1 MAYEIVRESESKR
14 YRSDCASVLT
24 KTCEILKSKNIIAQF
39 SLVGSGAKN
48 LITRNG
54 NGPYDLDYNLV
65 VIKADERY
73 WKDLRLLKDTVRNAL
88 NKAERKD
95 SFSDAMDSRSCLTT
109 LLHFNDSPNV
119 EFSFGYDQYTW
130 NEVPKSH
137 DVKEKAD
144 AIKAEGLWQE
154 VRDRYVGLKN
164 MYLSRQDNTHPS
176 FIVYVEAVNE
186 IYYKYFR

>member
-1 MAYEIVRESESKR
+1 MAYEIVCESESKR

-73 WKDLRLLKDTVRNAL
+73 WKDLRLLKNTVRNAL
-88 NKAERKD
+88 NKAERKNF
-95 SFSDAMDSRSCLTT
+95 FSDAMDSRSCLTT

-119 EFSFGYDQYTW
+119 EFSFDVAILTKNRNGDYMRLIHT
-130 NEVPKSH
+130 VPRRSPAVRPAPVPGNTH
-137 DVKEKAD
+137 
-144 AIKAEGLWQE
+144 GTLP
-154 VRDRYVGLKN
+154 RDRTPAHRGYGR
-164 MYLSRQDNTHPS
+164 SRPPNSGTRHSRDG
-176 FIVYVEAVNE
+176 
-186 IYYKYFR
+186 

>member
-1 MAYEIVRESESKR
+1 MAYEIVCESESKR

-73 WKDLRLLKDTVRNAL
+73 WKDLRLLKIQFGMRL
-88 NKAERKD
+88 IRLRERI
-95 SFSDAMDSRSCLTT
+95 SFRM
-109 LLHFNDSPNV
+109 
-119 EFSFGYDQYTW
+119 
-130 NEVPKSH
+130 
-137 DVKEKAD
+137 
-144 AIKAEGLWQE
+144 LWI
-154 VRDRYVGLKN
+154 
-164 MYLSRQDNTHPS
+164 QDP
-176 FIVYVEAVNE
+176 A
-186 IYYKYFR
+186 